1 MTLQIIFDNILNMKI
16 PWPSVP
22 GDMSYEAQDLINRLV
37 LFFAFEEFKK
47 KKNYYVMVL
56 VWHYYSWKSLFHFVK
71 GLTSCVSSTWIIFC
85 DKQISIILTQP
96 NKRAH

>member
-37 LFFAFEEFKK
+37 LFFAFEELKK
-47 KKNYYVMVL
+47 KILLCNGI
-56 VWHYYSWKSLFHFVK
+56 
-71 GLTSCVSSTWIIFC
+71 GLTLLQLEVIVSLC
-85 DKQISIILTQP
+85 
-96 NKRAH
+96 KRFNQLCLKYLDNFLW